1 MKHKVYLKQAR
12 PTKAGGFFFYVSTS
26 AGNQTCGAEQAYG
39 TMRYSRVQDSAPR
52 KWGFINPCDADGNA
66 LPLTDVAVTELLVRC
81 TEALAYNKFSN
92 QMETVFNGDSMPVEN
107 WLLDDTA
114 PITKAGVATGGYWC
128 CVNTAPQLPAVT
140 EASTLLKLKAYAKAK
155 GVAFASGISKP
166 KLVELLQS
174 KGLLP
179 E

>member
-26 AGNQTCGAEQAYG
+26 AGNQTCGALQADG

-66 LPLTDVAVTELLVRC
+66 LPITDIAVQELLVRC
-81 TEALAYNKFSN
+81 TEALAYNKFTG
-92 QMETVFNGDSMPVEN
+92 QMETVFNGDSQPVTN

-128 CVNTAPQLPAVT
+128 CVNTAPQVPAVT
-140 EASTLLKLKAYAKAK
+140 AASTLVQLKSYARAK
-155 GVAFASGISKP
+155 GVSFASGISKGD
-166 KLVELLQS
+166 LVVLLQS

>member
-26 AGNQTCGAEQAYG
+26 AGNQTCGAQQADG
-39 TMRYSRVQDSAPR
+39 TMRYSRVQDSTPR
-52 KWGFINPCDADGNA
+52 KWGFINPCDSEGNA
-66 LPLTDVAVTELLVRC
+66 LPITDIAVQELLVRC
-81 TEALAYNKFSN
+81 TEALAYNKFTG
-92 QMETVFNGDSMPVEN
+92 QMETVFNGDSQPVTN

-140 EASTLLKLKAYAKAK
+140 AESTLPQLRAHASANGVVIPASVKLKEDV
-155 GVAFASGISKP
+155 VAF
-166 KLVELLQS
+166 LRS
-174 KGLLP
+174 KGLLA
-179 E
+179 